1 MRCSVLRAPA
11 NEGARRLGSSMSR
24 YLIAGLGNPGS
35 KYDQTRHNIGFR
47 ALERLAQRH
56 RIALT
61 STKFDSLC
69 ETGRIG
75 DQMVVLLEPQT
86 FMNRSGKAVSQ
97 AANFYEVD
105 ADHIIV
111 IHDDIDLAPGTLR
124 VKSGGGHGGHN
135 GLRDIVAKLG
145 SREFLRL
152 RMGVGRP
159 EHGDVTN
166 HVLGRFTRGEFT
178 VVDEMVES
186 ACDAVETILADG
198 LSAAQ
203 NRFNSRE

>member
-1 MRCSVLRAPA
+1 
-11 NEGARRLGSSMSR
+11 MSR

-35 KYDQTRHNIGFR
+35 KYDETRHNIGFM

-56 RIALT
+56 RIVLT

-111 IHDDIDLAPGTLR
+111 IHDDIDLSPGTLR

-145 SREFLRL
+145 SRDFLRL

-166 HVLGRFTRGEFT
+166 HVLGRFTREELT

-203 NRFNSRE
+203 NRFNS